1 MATKK
6 MPHQLDAEQRVLGIL
21 FIDPKKTQT
30 VLDQLKQEDFYD
42 EINKLIYEGIKHTFF
57 ENETFDF
64 VSVGAYLH
72 NQHKLDKIGGME
84 YLYSLSDLM
93 PSVSNLEAYIS
104 LIKEAKLK
112 RDVIYFAESVMQ
124 AGYSGEHDVNQFVDF
139 AEQGIFEIS
148 KRRKT
153 SGFVEVSDIA
163 DDVRAI
169 TERNAHKTGDVTGLS
184 TGYNNLDDLS
194 AGFQPQELIILAAR
208 PSIGK
213 SAFAMNLAI
222 NISQRNKKG
231 QAHVAIFSLEM
242 SNEQLVSRMIS
253 SIGNIKNTKIK
264 TGNLTSK
271 EWQFFESSIQHLK
284 QLNIHFDD
292 SGSVTVQD
300 IRAKCRKLAQEDK
313 LDFVVIDY
321 LQLIKSENRSGNR
334 QEEVANISRSL
345 KQMARELN
353 IPILA
358 LSQLSR
364 EVDKRDDKKPVL
376 ADLRESG
383 SIEQDADIV
392 MFLSRPDYYKNN
404 ADEKTGD
411 VEVIIAK
418 NRQGIAGVSRFFK
431 FDTEYSRFIAQDNRE
446 EDYKPNE

>member
-6 MPHQLDAEQRVLGIL
+6 MPHQFDAEQRVLGIL
-21 FIDPKKTQT
+21 FIDAKKVQT
-30 VLDQLKQEDFYD
+30 VLDQLKQDDFYD
-42 EINKLIYEGIKHTFF
+42 ETHKIIFDAIKHVYM
-57 ENETFDF
+57 EKGDFDF
-64 VSVGAYLH
+64 VSVGGYLH
-72 NQHKLDKIGGME
+72 EHHTLDKIGGME
-84 YLYSLSDLM
+84 YMYRLSDLM
-93 PSVSNLEAYIS
+93 PSVSNLGPYIE
-104 LIKEAKLK
+104 LIREAKLK
-112 RDVIYFAESVMQ
+112 RDIISFAEEIMQ
-124 AGYSGEHDVNQFVDF
+124 TGYSGEKDVNHFVDY

-148 KRRKT
+148 KRRRT
-153 SGFVEVSDIA
+153 SGFIEVSTVA
-163 DDVRAI
+163 DEVRSV
-169 TERNAHKTGDVTGLS
+169 TERNSRKTGETTGLS
-184 TGYNNLDDLS
+184 TGYTNLDDLS
-194 AGFQPQELIILAAR
+194 AGLQPQELIILAAR

-222 NISQRNKKG
+222 NVAQRNKNS

-253 SIGNIKNTKIK
+253 SIGNIRNSKIK
-264 TGNLTSK
+264 TGNLTPK
-271 EWQFFESSIQHLK
+271 EWQFFESTIQNLK

-300 IRAKCRKLAQEDK
+300 IRAKCRKLAQENK

-321 LQLIKSENRSGNR
+321 LQLIRSEGRTGNR

-353 IPILA
+353 VPILA

-364 EVDKRDDKKPVL
+364 EVDKREDKKPVL

-392 MFLSRPDYYKNN
+392 MFLSRPDFYKGNEETSN
-404 ADEKTGD
+404 D

-418 NRQGIAGVSRFFK
+418 NRQGLAGVSRFFK
-431 FDTEYSRFIAQDNRE
+431 FDTEYSRFTAQENRE
-446 EDYKPNE
+446 EAYKPNE